1 MAQKVV
7 LVVDDEPLIVELT
20 KTMLEELGCE
30 VVTADSG
37 EAAMKKLNGDPR
49 ISLLMTD
56 VQMPGMSGY
65 ELANLARA
73 GYPDLHIV
81 IMSGND
87 PGDRPGFKFVRKPF
101 RQEHFHEVIA
111 PLVRTQ

>member
-1 MAQKVV
+1 MAQKVA
-7 LVVDDEPLIVELT
+7 LVADDDPLILELT

-37 EAAMKKLNGDPR
+37 EAALKKLGTDPR

-73 GYPDLHIV
+73 GDVELHVV

-87 PGDRPGFKFVRKPF
+87 PGDRTGFRFLRKPF
-101 RQEHFHEVIA
+101 SQDHLHEIVG